1 MIFRRDLAIGL
12 SGDTSGWYP
21 RSDDERLITLL
32 LVLGLCLT
40 SIHLALS
47 LPSSGRA
54 SDFFVFW
61 SVVRIA
67 AELPTE
73 RLAEL
78 YDPTTLLALQNGLEG
93 ASGDIH
99 PFAYPPSAL
108 LLLRPLTLLDYDT
121 AKIAWLVLSFAA
133 LAIALDGWRH
143 PLRVLALAAAPAFLV
158 NVAFGQ
164 NGFWT
169 AAFLAGALL
178 RCRSAPLMAGI
189 LLALATVKPQ
199 LGLLV
204 PVLLVALGAWRA
216 IGYGVAAT
224 GSLVGASLVSHGL
237 APWIAWLDGL
247 QAFAL
252 ETVRQIDHL
261 TPHLASATAALL
273 HAGASLETAQMV
285 QLLLG
290 LIMAAAIYRVARQ
303 SRLDTSGNPDFGRS
317 LRREV
322 LCDPHEASE
331 FTPVLEPPAPRA
343 HLGSE
348 VSGGVRLQDAV
359 AATLAG
365 TLVATPFAYVYDT
378 VILAVAVVLL
388 TERHLAEGA
397 SSSTRMLLILAWLA
411 PFLSKALMPLGV
423 PIVPIAAFGAGGA
436 RALSV

>member
-1 MIFRRDLAIGL
+1 MLFRRDLAIGL
-12 SGDTSGWYP
+12 SGDGSGWYP
-21 RSDDERLITLL
+21 KTDDERLITLL

-47 LPSSGRA
+47 LPSTGRT

-78 YDPTTLLALQNGLEG
+78 YDPATLLALQNGMEG

-108 LLLRPLTLLDYDT
+108 LLLHPLTLLDYDT
-121 AKIAWLVLSFAA
+121 AKLVWHVLSFAA
-133 LAIALDGWRH
+133 LAIALDGWKH
-143 PLRVLALAAAPAFLV
+143 PLRVLALAAAPAFLI

-178 RCRSAPLMAGI
+178 RCRTAPLTAGI

-216 IGYGVAAT
+216 IAFGVAAT
-224 GSLVGASLVSHGL
+224 GLLVGVSLALHGL

-261 TPHLASATAALL
+261 IPHLASVTAAPLY
-273 HAGASLETAQMV
+273 AGASLETAQMV

-290 LIMAAAIYRVARQ
+290 LLMAVAVIRVARRG
-303 SRLDTSGNPDFGRS
+303 RLDTSGNPDFR
-317 LRREV
+317 
-322 LCDPHEASE
+322 P
-331 FTPVLEPPAPRA
+331 
-343 HLGSE
+343 
-348 VSGGVRLQDAV
+348 
-359 AATLAG
+359 
-365 TLVATPFAYVYDT
+365 
-378 VILAVAVVLL
+378 I
-388 TERHLAEGA
+388 
-397 SSSTRMLLILAWLA
+397 SSSRG
-411 PFLSKALMPLGV
+411 S
-423 PIVPIAAFGAGGA
+423 
-436 RALSV
+436 RALSVQVEPPERSESAAEQRDRAGGRSHLFGFRSRRSS